1 MSAGVN
7 FLIQRGQRL
16 ARSLRPVTLLYS
28 GKEIPCTP
36 GNLEFFERLRP
47 DGGGFSGFKNQH
59 VTILRADIPN
69 GLVFK
74 RGQNCQVRDE
84 DTGEEF
90 DLVVG
95 ENNSTQATVLMLNL
109 QTNPA

>member
-16 ARSLRPVTLLYS
+16 ARSLRPATLLY
-28 GKEIPCTP
+28 GGHEIPCTP
-36 GNLEFFERLRP
+36 GNLEFFERLRS
-47 DGGGFSGFKNQH
+47 DGGGFTQH
-59 VTILRADIPN
+59 KGQHITILRADIPT
-69 GLVFK
+69 GVVFK

-84 DTGEEF
+84 DSAEVF

-95 ENNSTQATVLMLNL
+95 ENNSTQSAVMILNL
-109 QTNPA
+109 QTNAA

>member
-16 ARSLRPVTLLYS
+16 ARSLRPATLFY
-28 GKEIPCTP
+28 GEHQIPCTP

-47 DGGGFSGFKNQH
+47 DGGGFSGYKNQH
-59 VTILRADIPN
+59 VTILRSDIPA
-69 GLVFK
+69 GVVFK

-84 DTGEEF
+84 DTAEIF
-90 DLVVG
+90 ALVVG
-95 ENNSTQATVLMLNL
+95 ENNSTQATVMILNL